1 MLSCYRTNFVA
12 LAVARSTISVEGA
25 RVQFVIFF
33 QPSNFVWNQIIS
45 LMITNMNSKL
55 NFNGDW

>member
-1 MLSCYRTNFVA
+1 MAQFKIKQNVSHMLSCYRTNFVA

-33 QPSNFVWNQIIS
+33 QPSNFV
-45 LMITNMNSKL
+45 
-55 NFNGDW
+55 